1 MAFLC
6 PLKLVDPAKL
16 FSINCNNKSFFWEF
30 SLCLYN
36 ALLSLLV
43 FPLEYFLLNEMQWY
57 IFFLAVFLL
66 TECIFCTY
74 KSPAVLILTTK
85 KRILKEQ
92 GKKYWGWNWEL
103 GKSCFLPLA
112 FFDGLLC
119 ALLDFEGIKI
129 NQSMSTRRWVECSR
143 LIGKLTDTWTKRMG
157 IPKRLEVWD
166 KSHFTWLESG
176 RMKGIH
182 F

>member
-103 GKSCFLPLA
+103 GKILFSSFSL
-112 FFDGLLC
+112 FWW
-119 ALLDFEGIKI
+119 
-129 NQSMSTRRWVECSR
+129 STMCSAR
-143 LIGKLTDTWTKRMG
+143 FWRNK
-157 IPKRLEVWD
+157 D
-166 KSHFTWLESG
+166 KSVYVHKEVSWVQQTN
-176 RMKGIH
+176 R
-182 F
+182 